1 MEANKSLNRLE
12 SFSDGVFSIAI
23 TLLIFQIKFPNDG
36 VEENLWAKLISIW
49 PSLFAFFLSFFVI
62 LVTWISH
69 HEIIGMVSESS
80 RKLQLANG
88 LSLLYVTLIPFVTIV
103 LADNIDSTEA
113 SNAVALYCAT
123 FVIGS
128 ATFNLLIETVIRGK
142 MDNPKIDS
150 NIMIKVR
157 RDFRILFLIYIS
169 TTILAFFL
177 PFLALGIN
185 IAMRLLLLSIS
196 YKPTPANNF

>member
-1 MEANKSLNRLE
+1 MPSNKSLNRLE
-12 SFSDGVFSIAI
+12 AFSDGVFSIAI
-23 TLLIFQIKFPNDG
+23 TLLIFQIKFPGGG
-36 VEENLWAKLISIW
+36 VEGNIWAKLVSIW

-80 RKLQLANG
+80 RKLQLVNG
-88 LSLLYVTLIPFVTIV
+88 LTLLYVTLIPFVTIV
-103 LADNIDSTEA
+103 LADNINSTEA
-113 SNAVALYCAT
+113 TNAVTLYCAT

-128 ATFNLLIETVIRGK
+128 ATFNLLIESVLRGK
-142 MDNPKIDS
+142 MHNLEANT

-157 RDFRILFLIYIS
+157 RNFRLLFLLYFS

-196 YKPTPANNF
+196 YKPSPANN